1 MTAFMLLRSDLE
13 CTTFEKASYSDI
25 LRIAATLCQGYRLKG
40 GWLMKKRWLQLVLF
54 LVLTPMVFAE
64 VGEVGYMSGAV
75 ELTRDGEI
83 FDEYDLDIGMAV
95 ENFDYF
101 QTGEDGEIIIN
112 LDTPKSPQSEISISP
127 NTIFTIEIESFE
139 QREKTTLGLFAGAVG
154 LKVKALKGNQDFQVN
169 SETVSMGVRG
179 TDFTV
184 QSSPAGDVLVSC
196 ESGSVA
202 CYDEDDGREYYAE
215 PGQVVEKRAQEL
227 FRQIPVAVS
236 NLDDFKREW
245 IAERISA
252 FKANALKAITYY
264 AKRYVVYFDAF
275 NQEYASLMAKS
286 EILERWAEENQED
299 RIGSRIQIMRD
310 LKEINE
316 NVFNIRV
323 LLFLFERYYF
333 RLLELES
340 YFHQGYGA
348 GQIEPGLTAAAF
360 FTRFNREKRELAE
373 KMARVR
379 FVMKLRDKRSDSVFD
394 IGF

>member
-1 MTAFMLLRSDLE
+1 
-13 CTTFEKASYSDI
+13 
-25 LRIAATLCQGYRLKG
+25 
-40 GWLMKKRWLQLVLF
+40 MKKRWLLLVL
-54 LVLTPMVFAE
+54 LLALGSMVFAE
-64 VGEVGYMSGAV
+64 IGEVGYINGAV
-75 ELTRDGEI
+75 ELTRNGEI
-83 FDEYDLDIGMAV
+83 LDEYDLDIGMAV
-95 ENFDYF
+95 ENFDHF
-101 QTGEDGEIIIN
+101 RTGEDGEIIIN
-112 LDTPKSPQSEISISP
+112 LDSPKSPQSEISISP
-127 NTIFTIEIESFE
+127 NTIFTIEVESFE

-154 LKVKALKGNQDFQVN
+154 LKVKKLKGNQDFQVN

-179 TDFTV
+179 TDFSV
-184 QSSPAGDVLVSC
+184 QTSPAGDVLVIC

-202 CYDEDDGREYYAE
+202 CYDEDDGQEYFAE

-252 FKANALKAITYY
+252 FKANALKAIIYY
-264 AKRYVVYFDAF
+264 ARRYVVYFDAF
-275 NQEYASLMAKS
+275 NQEYESLMAKR
-286 EILERWAEENQED
+286 EILERWAKENRED
-299 RIGSRIQIMRD
+299 KIGSRIQIMRD

-316 NVFNIRV
+316 HVFNIRV

-340 YFHQGYGA
+340 YFRKGYGS
-348 GQIEPGLTAAAF
+348 GQIKPGLTAVAF

-373 KMARVR
+373 KMAKVR
-379 FVMKLRDKRSDSVFD
+379 FIMKLRDKRSESVFD